1 MPVLQLSTALM
12 GRFFYDYFIAGSVA
26 MYFRQQRYPPPR
38 LISYKITGIKVLW
51 GFGVP
56 LSELSILVAHRLNLR
71 HHWDKSN
78 PHR

>member
-1 MPVLQLSTALM
+1 MYCRQHGYPTA
-12 GRFFYDYFIAGSVA
+12 
-26 MYFRQQRYPPPR
+26 P

-56 LSELSILVAHRLNLR
+56 LSELSILVAQRPDLR